1 MKHTALAHYRTDI
14 DGLRALAVLPV
25 IAFHLKLPVFR
36 GGFVGVDVFFVIS
49 GFLIGSLI
57 ISELRDGTFSIVR
70 FYKRRIGRILPAFI
84 VMMIAILA
92 LGWRYDVPQ
101 DFRESAAGLI
111 AAALSVSN
119 IYFWRQANYFDS
131 DAETKPALHTWSLGV
146 EEQFYVVFPILL
158 MLLYRYWPKRVP
170 LAVVLI
176 CAASFAACVAMTR
189 SYPESTFYL
198 LPFRFW
204 ELGLGTILA
213 LKLIPAP
220 TTTWGR
226 EILCLLGL
234 ALIGIPM
241 VLYSST
247 TPFPGIAAL
256 FPCIGAALVILSN
269 TTGLSMCG
277 QLLSLPPVRLIGLIS
292 YSLYLWH
299 WPLIVY
305 QRSNAV
311 FYSDSDHILSKLG
324 LIVAALVISFAS
336 WKFVEQPVRRLAARR
351 SSFGTIGAGL
361 AATAV
366 VAIFCVVV
374 IQSNGAA
381 SRYPPEAM
389 RLASYLPGSF
399 AHFRPGV
406 CFITGA
412 DSLEAFNRKLC
423 LSTETNKP
431 NYLLLGDSH
440 AAHLWYGLS
449 EVFPDI
455 HFEQASVG
463 SCPPT
468 IDDPG
473 LSKRFCREIMD
484 EVFGSF
490 MRNHPPSRL
499 ILAARWRPRNLPA
512 LADTLKALKTRGV
525 STVVIG
531 PIVQY
536 QYALPRL
543 LADGARF
550 HDPALYLRFKDRE
563 VDVLDDQIAALAAAN
578 GAEYIS
584 LPKLM
589 CSPGRCATLSNKN
602 EPLQFD
608 TGHVTA
614 DGSVFV
620 AQQIKDHGL
629 LP

>member
-1 MKHTALAHYRTDI
+1 
-14 DGLRALAVLPV
+14 
-25 IAFHLKLPVFR
+25 
-36 GGFVGVDVFFVIS
+36 
-49 GFLIGSLI
+49 
-57 ISELRDGTFSIVR
+57 
-70 FYKRRIGRILPAFI
+70 
-84 VMMIAILA
+84 MM
-92 LGWRYDVPQ
+92 
-101 DFRESAAGLI
+101 F
-111 AAALSVSN
+111 
-119 IYFWRQANYFDS
+119 
-131 DAETKPALHTWSLGV
+131 
-146 EEQFYVVFPILL
+146 
-158 MLLYRYWPKRVP
+158 
-170 LAVVLI
+170 
-176 CAASFAACVAMTR
+176 
-189 SYPESTFYL
+189 
-198 LPFRFW
+198 
-204 ELGLGTILA
+204 
-213 LKLIPAP
+213 
-220 TTTWGR
+220 
-226 EILCLLGL
+226 
-234 ALIGIPM
+234 
-241 VLYSST
+241 YSST

-256 FPCIGAALVILSN
+256 FPCVGAALVILSN
-269 TTGLSMCG
+269 TAGLSVCG
-277 QLLSLPPVRLIGLIS
+277 QLLSLRPVRLVGLIS

-311 FYSDSDHILSKLG
+311 FYGDSDHILSKLG
-324 LIVAALVISFAS
+324 LIVAMLVISFAS
-336 WKFVEQPVRRLAARR
+336 WKFIEQPMRRLAARQ
-351 SSFGTIGAGL
+351 SSFGTITAGL
-361 AATAV
+361 ASTA
-366 VAIFCVVV
+366 AIAAACLIV
-374 IQSNGAA
+374 IQSNGVA

-389 RLASYLPGSF
+389 RLASFLPGSF
-399 AHFRPGV
+399 MHFRPGV

-412 DSLEAFNRKLC
+412 DSLEAFDRKLC
-423 LSTETNKP
+423 LSTATDKP

-449 EVFPDI
+449 EEFPGI
-455 HFEQASVG
+455 NFEQASVG

-490 MRNHPPSRL
+490 MPKHPPAKL

-512 LADTLKALKTRGV
+512 LADTLKALKLKGV

-543 LADGARF
+543 LADGVRF
-550 HDPALYLRFKDRE
+550 HDPNLYLRFKDRE

-589 CSPGRCATLSNKN
+589 CSPGRCATLSYKN

-620 AQQIKDHGL
+620 SQLIKDHGL